1 MVPPPLVW
9 LRRDHKEFVLHDPFR
24 PPFAMVF
31 QTATEAAAFLRFWVS
46 EPGGMEKLRQSLTQ
60 WMGMSVQPM
69 SDEEVIEALA
79 TRIFRGELT
88 LSSWVSGADLPEL
101 LKPPEEQVAALG
113 GLPVPPQIPT
123 PPLLPR
129 LELIQIAGAGVLVEI
144 KETLQQVQ
152 AALNAVAGASVSL
165 KPAPSGIPGVQ
176 SSLSQ
181 AGSKISETLGSL

>member
-1 MVPPPLVW
+1 
-9 LRRDHKEFVLHDPFR
+9 
-24 PPFAMVF
+24 
-31 QTATEAAAFLRFWVS
+31 
-46 EPGGMEKLRQSLTQ
+46 
-60 WMGMSVQPM
+60 M